1 MIFLRAQ
8 ISSRIIASR
17 FGKSG
22 RSVYASYINFVLVIE
37 TKSIMLENFNVC
49 VQSLIHV
56 WLFAT
61 PWTVACQ
68 APLSMNFPRHE
79 YWIGLP
85 FPTLPSWEG
94 DLPSSRINLVSLAS
108 LLLAGRFSPL
118 CHLAFNWIIFYP
130 KVIPLFR
137 EEKVCFQIRKI
148 SFFGCTGRH
157 LSLVMLFKRA

>member
-56 WLFAT
+56 
-61 PWTVACQ
+61 
-68 APLSMNFPRHE
+68 
-79 YWIGLP
+79 
-85 FPTLPSWEG
+85 
-94 DLPSSRINLVSLAS
+94 
-108 LLLAGRFSPL
+108 
-118 CHLAFNWIIFYP
+118 
-130 KVIPLFR
+130 
-137 EEKVCFQIRKI
+137 
-148 SFFGCTGRH
+148 
-157 LSLVMLFKRA
+157 